1 MNVRPV
7 FLFFLFEFRVSCRT
21 IDDGEYI
28 RAPGRAPRLCMPRKE
43 PVPGSR
49 ERKEEKERKKKG
61 YHVDP
66 SSPSPR
72 IDWPVLFITLDT
84 YNMFANL
91 HDQFVFC
98 FFCVLAAI
106 YITGRTV
113 HVVYPGGG
121 RRLVGEFSG
130 LCLLRNMLVPVGY
143 FVFFALICSGP
154 WCLLRCQFSLSL
166 SLSLQRRRTSLL
178 GGHGPIMP
186 SVEMIG
192 NLSTR
197 GMFQRENQAE
207 AK

>member
-49 ERKEEKERKKKG
+49 EKKEEKEKKKKG

-91 HDQFVFC
+91 HDRFVFCFC

-121 RRLVGEFSG
+121 RRLVGESSG
-130 LCLLRNMLVPVGY
+130 LCLLRNITCPGWLFCFLCFNLLWSVV
-143 FVFFALICSGP
+143 FVALSI
-154 WCLLRCQFSLSL
+154 FSLALSL
-166 SLSLQRRRTSLL
+166 SNG
-178 GGHGPIMP
+178 GGHPCWVGTDQLCP
-186 SVEMIG
+186 
-192 NLSTR
+192 
-197 GMFQRENQAE
+197 Q
-207 AK
+207 